1 MPKLKRLGGELP
13 GGAWSGNPQSG
24 GHVLEVGC
32 GQGPGIRPLF
42 SQFGAESVDA
52 FDSDETMV
60 AKASQRFQEH
70 LQDGKE
76 EQGQLARLSLWQ
88 GRVTE
93 IPKPDAHYD
102 AVFSFN
108 MLHHVEDWQAGVKEV
123 SRVLKPGGKFYAH
136 ESLRDFIHHP
146 IIRRVMA
153 HPMEN
158 RFDGMEFLETLKK
171 VGLQPVHPVKEGR
184 YFVWVVSARE

>member
-1 MPKLKRLGGELP
+1 MIQFLLHLK
-13 GGAWSGNPQSG
+13 
-24 GHVLEVGC
+24 
-32 GQGPGIRPLF
+32 
-42 SQFGAESVDA
+42 ESYLIGMLN
-52 FDSDETMV
+52 SDETMV

-76 EQGQLARLSLWQ
+76 GQGQLERLSLWQ
-88 GRVTE
+88 GSVTE
-93 IPKPDAHYD
+93 IPKPDTHYD

-108 MLHHVEDWQAGVKEV
+108 MLHHVEDWQAGVKEI
-123 SRVLKPGGKFYAH
+123 SRVLKSGGKFYAH